1 MITLSDE
8 NKVAEI
14 LVKKNGKDCTVEFL
28 KNRGITPNLD
38 DSTPVP
44 DVDEIIN
51 AMIEF
56 EDEDPKNHE
65 CEVTFQM

>member
-1 MITLSDE
+1 MITLTDGQ
-8 NKVAEI
+8 KVAEI
-14 LVKKNGKDCTVEFL
+14 TVKKNGTDCTTEFL
-28 KNRGITPNLD
+28 KKRGITPNQSN
-38 DSTPVP
+38 STTVP
-44 DVDEIIN
+44 DIDDIVN

>member
-14 LVKKNGKDCTVEFL
+14 LVKKNGKDCTTEFL
-28 KNRGITPNLD
+28 KSRGITPNLD
-38 DSTPVP
+38 DSTPVS
-44 DVDEIIN
+44 DIDEIIN